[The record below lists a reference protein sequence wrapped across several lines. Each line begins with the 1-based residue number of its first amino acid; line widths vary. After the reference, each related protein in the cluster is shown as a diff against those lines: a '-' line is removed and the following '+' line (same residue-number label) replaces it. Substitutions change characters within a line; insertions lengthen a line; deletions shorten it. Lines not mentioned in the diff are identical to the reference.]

1 MEPFCCISFWQKE
14 GAILDVQSFQ
24 EAIRFPLAWRVHFRF
39 HAYAFEYD
47 GYRDRFTEACIRVS
61 IARCTFVNSS
71 GDFAWNAFHAFLEKL
86 ETRLNRYGFVV
97 ASNPLWISNGDTYL
111 GPDYDCYTPS
121 GDYIPEPDDD

>member
-1 MEPFCCISFWQKE
+1 MKPFCYVQFVQKA
-14 GAILDVQSFQ
+14 GAQLDIQSFQ
-24 EAIRFPLAWRVHFRF
+24 EAIRFPLAWRVHFNF
-39 HAYAFEYD
+39 SAYACEYD
-47 GYRDRFTEACIRVS
+47 SYLNRFERAVITVC

-97 ASNPLWISNGDTYL
+97 AFNPLWIDNSYCSPTGAY
-111 GPDYDCYTPS
+111 YTPS

>member
-1 MEPFCCISFWQKE
+1 MQPFCYVHFSQKA
-14 GAILDVQSFQ
+14 GAQLDVQSFQ
-24 EAIRFPLAWRVHFRF
+24 EAIRFPLAWRVHFNF
-39 HAYAFEYD
+39 HAYAYEYD
-47 GYRDRFTEACIRVS
+47 SYLNRFERAVISVC

-97 ASNPLWISNGDTYL
+97 AFNPLWISNGDALDPGY
-111 GPDYDCYTPS
+111 DYYTPS